1 MQRRLTAQE
10 IDTLQARRPEL
21 FEPPELTEE
30 EWQAATSSRNGK
42 RGSPSRFWTDAETW
56 LSDSGLRSLTP
67 WERDAF
73 VKIHCLMWL
82 REDCSLPDKDPDSE
96 RFMASALGVS
106 VQVWRKLRLKLLTRK
121 LLVKRDGLLYDTDLL
136 LQHKHSEKN
145 SAMASRNA
153 TQGWRKRRDK
163 PSHAPGRNGS
173 KPLAGENRE
182 QTDAT
187 RGQANSDAYNLED
200 L

>member
-73 VKIHCLMWL
+73 MRIRSLIWL
-82 REDCSLPDKDPDSE
+82 RPGCSLPDKD
-96 RFMASALGVS
+96 RYMARALRTS
-106 VQVWRKLRLKLLTRK
+106 VQVWRQLRLRLLTWKLLA
-121 LLVKRDGLLYDTDLL
+121 KRDGLLWDPELL
-136 LQHKHSEKN
+136 LQTQKAEEK
-145 SAMASRNA
+145 SATASRNA
-153 TQGWRKRRDK
+153 TQGWRRRRDNQS
-163 PSHAPGRNGS
+163 SHAQGQNGGKS
-173 KPLAGENRE
+173 LAEKNRE

-187 RGQANSDAYNLED
+187 RTHANSDAYNLED